1 MLLCPKV
8 LFSPLV
14 LLRTT
19 ASTELE
25 NLAAGGRPTVDLDRL
40 ASLGKEAR
48 EASSQNAQDHSSLP
62 VLSDPA
68 LERHI
73 QQMQE
78 ARLKAPQT
86 ASQMGHTTNA
96 SDVSLIRA
104 GSSGAKGPSATMSD
118 IVDGRHGAE
127 VLVVDG
133 SVAADDAKSAGP
145 ADAVADGAGGQ
156 GLHAAEVAA
165 PGTEERFDVN
175 VAGEARQ
182 GVLPSGGAALDTM
195 VTHSMVRLDHCMF
208 ANHCSTVLLRW
219 SPVSFTLSSHL
230 WSF

>member
-1 MLLCPKV
+1 MT
-8 LFSPLV
+8 

-25 NLAAGGRPTVDLDRL
+25 NLAAGGRPTLDLDRL

-48 EASSQNAQDHSSLP
+48 EATSQNAQDHGNLA

-86 ASQMGHTTNA
+86 ASQMGRTTNA
-96 SDVSLIRA
+96 SDISLIRA

-127 VLVVDG
+127 FLVVDG

-145 ADAVADGAGGQ
+145 ADAMADGADGAGGQ
-156 GLHAAEVAA
+156 GVHAAEAAA
-165 PGTEERFDVN
+165 PGTERFDVN

-182 GVLPSGGAALDTM
+182 KVLPSGDAALGAM
-195 VTHSMVRLDHCMF
+195 VTHSMVRLDHHMF
-208 ANHCSTVLLRW
+208 ANHCSTVLLRC
-219 SPVSFTLSSHL
+219 SSMSFTLRLTL